1 MSGFDEDR
9 ANSVVN
15 ESILEQEFNLDTTED
30 REREIEAI
38 RVMRNELMIAGQEDD
53 PDKILVANIDRAN
66 NLLDIA
72 QRSIENG
79 GETSARL
86 FEVCAQLIN
95 AITSAATSVQNTSFG
110 MMKHE
115 YNMEMVKVKNKE
127 VAVKE
132 ALALEKGNRSSSGEA
147 TTDGKVV
154 LMTRESLLNMIENSE
169 QEVEIQSH
177 GPETIEEI

>member
-1 MSGFDEDR
+1 MSEFDEDR

-15 ESILEQEFNLDTTED
+15 ESILEKEFNLDESDTRQ
-30 REREIEAI
+30 REVEAI
-38 RVMRNELMIAGQEDD
+38 RVMRNELMLAGQDDD
-53 PDKILVANIDRAN
+53 PDKIILANIERAN

-95 AITSAATSVQNTSFG
+95 AVTSAATTVQNTSFG

-115 YNMEMVKVKNKE
+115 YNMEIAKVKERE

-132 ALALEKGNRSSSGEA
+132 ALALDKAGRSAPSADG
-147 TTDGKVV
+147 TTDGRVV
-154 LMTRESLLNMIENSE
+154 LMTRESLLNMMEE
-169 QEVEIQSH
+169 QATEVEIQSA
-177 GPETIEEI
+177 GTETTED